1 MNTVTPSAPRSS
13 HPTRWSAGAALA
25 ALLTLVLG
33 LFAAAPAQAHD
44 ELVAS
49 NPAAEEQLD
58 QVPEEVVLTYSAEIM
73 DIGNAIEITDPQGE
87 VVSQGEPVVEGRD
100 ISQAISGADAEG
112 TYTVTWRVVSSDG
125 HPIEGRYEFTVGTA
139 GGTGSDAAS
148 DSSSAAQ
155 DDASTEAAEN
165 AAEQAESQ
173 GINPLVWVLLG
184 VLVLAVV
191 IAVVVYSTRRG
202 RDENRGA

>member
-1 MNTVTPSAPRSS
+1 MHTVTPSAPRSS

-44 ELVAS
+44 ELVAF

-100 ISQAISGADAEG
+100 ISQAISGTESEG

-139 GGTGSDAAS
+139 SDAAS
-148 DSSSAAQ
+148 DSASSAQ

-165 AAEQAESQ
+165 AAEQADSQ

>member
-1 MNTVTPSAPRSS
+1 MNTVTLSAPRSS
-13 HPTRWSAGAALA
+13 HSTRWSAGAALA

-139 GGTGSDAAS
+139 SDSAAS
-148 DSSSAAQ
+148 DSASSAQ